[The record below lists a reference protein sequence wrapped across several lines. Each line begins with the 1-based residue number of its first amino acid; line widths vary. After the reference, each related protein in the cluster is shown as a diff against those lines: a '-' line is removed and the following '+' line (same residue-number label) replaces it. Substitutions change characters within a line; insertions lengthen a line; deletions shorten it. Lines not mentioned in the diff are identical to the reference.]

1 MLSQIIELWGLNT
14 QTDVQAKKLRPTD
27 RKTAKTS
34 GIRRGGESICRSQYT
49 GGMKQMHHIKPLI
62 GDGDH
67 KDSYLAMFKGKRI
80 DKYRKTRYYKTIRHT
95 QGKKHNEH

>member
-1 MLSQIIELWGLNT
+1 
-14 QTDVQAKKLRPTD
+14 
-27 RKTAKTS
+27 
-34 GIRRGGESICRSQYT
+34 
-49 GGMKQMHHIKPLI
+49 MKQMHHIKPLI